1 MAYKTQEF
9 ALRTQNEL
17 IFSLNSLLS
26 ILKIKFSDY

>member
-17 IFSLNSLLS
+17 TFSLNSLLS

>member
-17 IFSLNSLLS
+17 IFAQNSRLS
-26 ILKIKFSDY
+26 ILKIKFCDY